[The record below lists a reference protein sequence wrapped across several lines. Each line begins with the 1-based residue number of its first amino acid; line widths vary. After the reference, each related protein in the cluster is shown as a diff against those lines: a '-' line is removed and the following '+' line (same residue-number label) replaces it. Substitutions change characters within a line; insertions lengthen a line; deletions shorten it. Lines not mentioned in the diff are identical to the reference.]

1 MQNKAFTLVE
11 MLVAL
16 AVGAIV
22 IMATYA
28 SYEMVATQYKK
39 NIDVANMHTSGRAIM
54 QMIERDVRMA
64 GFEYRHTSGT
74 NKGKKT
80 FSSGIT
86 TPLNIKDSGNKC
98 CDEVTVVYDH
108 AQDVLDWKGRV
119 VSNKVERIR
128 VRYWAEIHLSNK
140 GNRYR
145 LYKQKDILGQNQKIL
160 TGPKL
165 GSKEVMADYIED
177 LQINKNGSSDGYLY
191 ILSGHGFSG
200 GQFPHGGIYKVDVAT
215 GGIIDKITVPSDVCT
230 HKVYGGLR
238 HDPPNAIAIKDNYL
252 YISYDTR
259 HQAGRC
265 TKIAELDLITGRYR
279 AIELGHHADGMTY
292 NPKDGFLYLGVYNS
306 GFGAID
312 TRDFTTRKM
321 MPQSNY
327 GRYGPRTNSI
337 AIGPNG
343 YLYTGRSDG
352 PYVDIWDISTKNLKK
367 VGEIRSYQ
375 PSSTLTTTALAFDNK
390 GNLYSGNY
398 NGVGVGKTWLKPG
411 PWRRFKYDYYYPKSF
426 SKGGTGMT
434 FSSGSVKDDFLVAI
448 NLTLRTKNQY
458 GKDRQFKKK
467 DYQGGNFKID
477 KTDKYKRDTFS
488 TTVLVRNLAL

>member
-1 MQNKAFTLVE
+1 
-11 MLVAL
+11 
-16 AVGAIV
+16 
-22 IMATYA
+22 
-28 SYEMVATQYKK
+28 
-39 NIDVANMHTSGRAIM
+39 
-54 QMIERDVRMA
+54 
-64 GFEYRHTSGT
+64 
-74 NKGKKT
+74 
-80 FSSGIT
+80 
-86 TPLNIKDSGNKC
+86 
-98 CDEVTVVYDH
+98 
-108 AQDVLDWKGRV
+108 
-119 VSNKVERIR
+119 
-128 VRYWAEIHLSNK
+128 
-140 GNRYR
+140 
-145 LYKQKDILGQNQKIL
+145 
-160 TGPKL
+160 
-165 GSKEVMADYIED
+165 
-177 LQINKNGSSDGYLY
+177 
-191 ILSGHGFSG
+191 
-200 GQFPHGGIYKVDVAT
+200 
-215 GGIIDKITVPSDVCT
+215 
-230 HKVYGGLR
+230 
-238 HDPPNAIAIKDNYL
+238 
-252 YISYDTR
+252 
-259 HQAGRC
+259 
-265 TKIAELDLITGRYR
+265 
-279 AIELGHHADGMTY
+279 
-292 NPKDGFLYLGVYNS
+292 
-306 GFGAID
+306 
-312 TRDFTTRKM
+312 